1 ELKTPLTTIRE
12 GAELLVESLAT
23 AAPQEAE
30 ISRIMRADSLR
41 LQKLIEDLLQFGK
54 TQQIVTD
61 LELAEAVDLK
71 AIVRDVV
78 AGQRVACAAK
88 GIRLDERLDDVVI
101 HADAGKVRTV
111 VDNLVTNAVKF
122 TPRNGEIRVALGA
135 NGDYA
140 FLDVIDTGPGVAPG
154 ESERIFEPFVQGAAE
169 CHSSVKGT
177 GLGLAIAKEFA

>member
-1 ELKTPLTTIRE
+1 
-12 GAELLVESLAT
+12 
-23 AAPQEAE
+23 
-30 ISRIMRADSLR
+30 
-41 LQKLIEDLLQFGK
+41 
-54 TQQIVTD
+54 TD

-177 GLGLAIAKEFA
+177 GLGLAIAKEFAEAHGGYVTVLDAERGAHFRAAFPLGGPRLPAMRATM